1 MTTGMI
7 LHDFPLSSASFRV
20 RIALNL
26 KGLSYEKRNYV
37 LRAGEQR
44 APDYLKLNPAGF
56 VPALEIDGMVLGQ
69 SLAIIDYLDTIIPA
83 PRMIPVDPIARARAM
98 EMALT
103 IAADIHPINN
113 LRILQYLEH
122 ELGQDK
128 AAVDAWYRH
137 WVQQGFATLEKLLP
151 DTPFAGGDAPN
162 IVDACLVPQMYNAR
176 RFKVD
181 LRPFPRVT
189 AMADRAA
196 ALPAFVEAAPQA
208 V

>member
-1 MTTGMI
+1 MI
-7 LHDFPLSSASFRV
+7 LHDFPLSSASYRV
-20 RIALNL
+20 RIVLNL
-26 KGLSYEKRNYV
+26 KGLAYEKRNYV

-44 APDYLKLNPAGF
+44 APEYLKLNPAGF
-56 VPALEIDGMVLGQ
+56 VPALEVDGLVLGQ
-69 SLAIIDYLDTIIPA
+69 SLAIIDYLDTLAPE
-83 PRMIPVDPIARARAM
+83 PRMIPADPLARARAM

-113 LRILQYLEH
+113 LRILKYLET
-122 ELGQDK
+122 EMGQGKD
-128 AAVDAWYRH
+128 AVDGWYRH
-137 WVQQGFATLEKLLP
+137 WVAAGFATLEMLLP

-181 LRPFPRVT
+181 LTPFPKVT

-196 ALPAFVEAAPQA
+196 SLPAFAEAAPPPL
-208 V
+208 